1 MEEQAEY
8 KTDNISNETAGSQS
22 VVERSVMPR
31 PFYEDSYV
39 TIYHG
44 DCEQIIPLLSECDL
58 LLTDPPYGIGAYKTG
73 TMGGGVLAKQSEY
86 APTEWDDKP
95 PPAELI
101 DAMMLK
107 SKWQIVW
114 GGNYFNVPPS
124 SCWLVWDKDNGSN
137 NFADCELAWTNMPK
151 AVRKIRYRW
160 QGMLQERMGKDK
172 EVRVHPTQKPLPV
185 MIWAIKQA
193 PDDVATILDPFMGSG
208 TTLVAAK
215 ELGKRAIGIERD
227 LGYCQAAVKR
237 LRQES
242 FDFG

>member
-1 MEEQAEY
+1 ME
-8 KTDNISNETAGSQS
+8 NESTEIENAPSQS
-22 VVERSVMPR
+22 KLSEGLWPT
-31 PFYEDSYV
+31 PFYEDSHV

-58 LLTDPPYGIGAYKTG
+58 LLTDPPYGINADKDQNARAG
-73 TMGGGVLAKQSEY
+73 KQYGKAAAPSKGY
-86 APTEWDDKP
+86 AISEWDGKP
-95 PPAELI
+95 PQDKLI

-107 SKWQIVW
+107 AKWRIIW

-124 SCWLVWDKDNGSN
+124 RCWLVWDKDNGDN
-137 NFADCELAWTNMPK
+137 KYADCELAWTNLDL
-151 AVRKIRYRW
+151 AVRKIRHRW

-172 EVRVHPTQKPLPV
+172 EERVHPTQKPLPL

-215 ELGKRAIGIERD
+215 ELGKRAIGIERN
-227 LGYCQAAVKR
+227 LEYCRAAVKR

-242 FDFG
+242 FNF